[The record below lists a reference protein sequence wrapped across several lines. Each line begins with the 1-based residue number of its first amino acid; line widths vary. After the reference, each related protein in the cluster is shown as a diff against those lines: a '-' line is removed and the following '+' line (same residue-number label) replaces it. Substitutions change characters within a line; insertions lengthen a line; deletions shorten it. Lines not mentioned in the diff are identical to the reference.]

1 MAESSSMWSR
11 MFARF
16 QGEVPGAALEAYR
29 RASLPVFEL
38 MDRVE
43 ARREACIADGL
54 NPWTIP
60 PATRAEFL
68 CAWNAFV
75 LQTLGND
82 ILNADYAEYP
92 DTAGYVPP
100 VTADQ
105 LLSFFGQ
112 VEGWMDRAQQAHAN
126 PDYRL
131 DVEVPAALPPWSEV
145 EPNPAS
151 HLRGLLKAMRAVGEH
166 AAAGMRFLPETA
178 PEGPEQA
185 ARQKQIHRIRQ
196 LYASAQSKA
205 RYAADLHGAEPPP
218 DVRERVE
225 PYAREAIELFYELG
239 QLIADPALAD
249 GDTPAAPAA
258 ELAKKA
264 PAAAP
269 VKKAPAATP
278 VRNAPA
284 VLSDKKTPLLPAAA
298 GFDPWILTD
307 PSVRDELKLN
317 WRACDAIARM
327 WEADTDP
334 ARTRSVQAQIQTAL
348 ERGDVGLATDRSGVR
363 VGRWFRCPWG
373 PIYVVRRTCRIHGA
387 PMVAGQQFV
396 LEISVP
402 NRERKVFTRRIRCGN
417 FQGTEELEFDD
428 VGTRSR

>member
-1 MAESSSMWSR
+1 
-11 MFARF
+11 
-16 QGEVPGAALEAYR
+16 
-29 RASLPVFEL
+29 VFEL

-82 ILNADYAEYP
+82 ILNADYTEYP
-92 DTAGYVPP
+92 GTAGFVPP

-131 DVEVPAALPPWSEV
+131 DVRVPTALPPWSEV

-249 GDTPAAPAA
+249 SGEARGHGGSAALPAGADAAA
-258 ELAKKA
+258 EAE
-264 PAAAP
+264 
-269 VKKAPAATP
+269 
-278 VRNAPA
+278 
-284 VLSDKKTPLLPAAA
+284 
-298 GFDPWILTD
+298 FDRWIFTEPSAREDLKRD
-307 PSVRDELKLN
+307 P
-317 WRACDAIARM
+317 RARRAIDRI
-327 WEADTDP
+327 WEIDP
-334 ARTRSVQAQIQTAL
+334 DPGHTGAIHAEIQEAM
-348 ERGDVGLATDRSGVR
+348 ERGDVGYAMDGKGQR
-363 VGRWFRCPWG
+363 VGHWFQCPWG
-373 PIYVVRRTCRIHGA
+373 PVYVAKRAVWLDSERLDR
-387 PMVAGQQFV
+387 GQQFV
-396 LEISVP
+396 YEVSAA
-402 NRERKVFTRRIRCGN
+402 ERGKRFTRRIVRGV
-417 FQGTEELEFDD
+417 FHATEQVVFDD
-428 VGTRSR
+428 HPHGG

>member
-1 MAESSSMWSR
+1 MAESSSMWGR
-11 MFARF
+11 MFARL
-16 QGEVPGAALEAYR
+16 QGEVSGAALEAYR

-43 ARREACIADGL
+43 ARRDACIADGL
-54 NPWTIP
+54 NLWTIP

-82 ILNADYAEYP
+82 ILNADYTEYP
-92 DTAGYVPP
+92 DTAGFVPP

-131 DVEVPAALPPWSEV
+131 DVRVPAALPPWSEV

-166 AAAGMRFLPETA
+166 AAAGMRFLPETV

-185 ARQKQIHRIRQ
+185 ARQRQIHRIRQ

-205 RYAADLHGAEPPP
+205 RYAADLHGANPPP

-239 QLIADPALAD
+239 QLIADPALGGGAAD
-249 GDTPAAPAA
+249 PSAP
-258 ELAKKA
+258 
-264 PAAAP
+264 
-269 VKKAPAATP
+269 
-278 VRNAPA
+278 
-284 VLSDKKTPLLPAAA
+284 LPGQP
-298 GFDPWILTD
+298 GFDVWCLTY
-307 PSVRDELKLN
+307 PPARRQ
-317 WRACDAIARM
+317 RAGDAQALAAVTRM
-327 WEADTDP
+327 WHEDPDP
-334 ARTRSVQAQIQTAL
+334 ARTLNLHAEILDAL
-348 ERGDVGLATDRSGVR
+348 DRGAVANARDRWGDL
-363 VGRWFRCPWG
+363 GHFHRCPWG
-373 PIYVVRRTCRIHGA
+373 PVYAAQEPVMLG
-387 PMVAGQQFV
+387 
-396 LEISVP
+396 S
-402 NRERKVFTRRIRCGN
+402 RRIQKG
-417 FQGTEELEFDD
+417 QGFTVEVLAEPTKEGELSARRLL
-428 VGTRSR
+428 VGRFERVPGQAFGARYVAPRS

>member
-1 MAESSSMWSR
+1 MWGR

-43 ARREACIADGL
+43 ARRDACIADGL

-82 ILNADYAEYP
+82 ILNADYTEYP
-92 DTAGYVPP
+92 DTAGFVPP
-100 VTADQ
+100 VTAHQ

-131 DVEVPAALPPWSEV
+131 DVLVPAALPPWSEV

-225 PYAREAIELFYELG
+225 PYAREAIELFYALG
-239 QLIADPALAD
+239 QLIADPALAEAGGAHPPATDVEPSTRAAALPPAPTAPPPRTGTHSRRGRRLLPGQD
-249 GDTPAAPAA
+249 GFDVWCLTHPAARRKLDADSGALHALKALWAGDPDPERTLDLQGEILDAWDRGAVGYA
-258 ELAKKA
+258 E
-264 PAAAP
+264 
-269 VKKAPAATP
+269 
-278 VRNAPA
+278 
-284 VLSDKKTPLLPAAA
+284 D
-298 GFDPWILTD
+298 D
-307 PSVRDELKLN
+307 
-317 WRACDAIARM
+317 
-327 WEADTDP
+327 
-334 ARTRSVQAQIQTAL
+334 
-348 ERGDVGLATDRSGVR
+348 RGGIGH
-363 VGRWFRCPWG
+363 FYRCPWA
-373 PIYVVRRTCRIHGA
+373 PVYVA
-387 PMVAGQQFV
+387 
-396 LEISVP
+396 
-402 NRERKVFTRRIRCGN
+402 RERVTLNSRTLVKGDQFTLDVMPAPTRGGGWFTRS
-417 FQGTEELEFDD
+417 LL
-428 VGTRSR
+428 VGRFERMSPLFGGKQFGARYVAPRQNR